1 MSAQSSSSTFVTDRL
16 PQVHAFYEQYLDARA
31 IFDCGWYVTLRLGPA
46 AGGAEVSFMEPR
58 EGGPVFAG
66 GAVLNLRVEGVDD
79 LHGRLVGAGLMPTT
93 PLDDHPWGDRGFG
106 VLDPCGLV
114 VYLYEDIQPAP
125 EFRSCFLE
133 DAGPA

>member
-1 MSAQSSSSTFVTDRL
+1 MSACSSSSTFVTDKL
-16 PQVHAFYEQYLDARA
+16 SQVRAFYERHFDARA

-58 EGGPVFAG
+58 AGAPEFSG
-66 GAVLNLRVEGVDD
+66 GATLNLRVDDVDELHRRLTESGVE
-79 LHGRLVGAGLMPTT
+79 PTT

-106 VLDPCGLV
+106 IMDPCGLV
-114 VYLYEDIQPAP
+114 VYCYEDIEPAP
-125 EFRSCFLE
+125 EYRGALV